1 MSGKYF
7 FKVLFIS
14 FLILLIIPLLMFFKT
29 ILSNNFI
36 PVLCGYLLGFLN
48 FGIGYLFLQ
57 KMNGRSF
64 NHFLGLLVGG
74 LLFRLLIMLSMAFIS
89 LYFLELNPLSFIFS
103 FLFFYFFFL
112 ISELFYLKSA
122 KI

>member
-1 MSGKYF
+1 MSGKIF
-7 FKVLFIS
+7 VNTIFIS
-14 FLILLIIPLLMFFKT
+14 LIVFLVILILMFIKLISFT
-29 ILSNNFI
+29 HFI
-36 PVLCGYLLGFLN
+36 PVLSGYFLGILS
-48 FGIGYLFLQ
+48 FGIGFLILK
-57 KMNGRSF
+57 KMKDQSF
-64 NHFLGLLVGG
+64 NLFFGFLVGG
-74 LLFRLLIMLSMAFIS
+74 ILFRLIIMLSMAFIS